1 MERKEVQKTLKFGL
15 PKGSLEK
22 ATFELM
28 EHAGY
33 EITIGS
39 RSYYPSFS
47 DPEMQ
52 GIMFRAQ
59 EMSRY
64 VELGVVDAGLTG
76 HDWILENGS
85 DVVEV
90 AELVYS
96 KQRRQPARWVIAV
109 PAESKIERVE
119 DLDGKLIATELVG
132 VTKRFLESKGVDAKV
147 EFSWGATEV
156 KARLVDAIVEVTETG
171 SSLRANN
178 LRIIGEVLVST
189 TRLIANKRAWKE
201 PWKREKIES
210 IAMLLKGAIVAKDM
224 VGLKLNVA
232 EANLSKVLAVLPAL
246 KNPTISPLAGS
257 HWYAVE
263 TIIDESIVRV
273 LIPQLKKAGA
283 EGIIEYPL
291 NKVIP

>member
-1 MERKEVQKTLKFGL
+1 MQSQNEKRMLRFGL

-22 ATFELM
+22 STFELL

-39 RSYYPSFS
+39 RSYYPTFS
-47 DPEMQ
+47 DPEIQ

-64 VELGVVDAGLTG
+64 VELGVVDVGLTG

-96 KQRRQPARWVIAV
+96 KQRRSPARWVIAV
-109 PAESKIERVE
+109 PAESAIQRPE
-119 DLDGKLIATELVG
+119 DLAGKIIATELVG
-132 VTKRFLESKGVDAKV
+132 VTRKYFQQKGIEPQI

-178 LRIIGEVLVST
+178 LRVVGEVLVST
-189 TRLIANKRAWKE
+189 TRLIANRAAWADK
-201 PWKREKIES
+201 WKREKIES
-210 IAMLLKGAIVAKDM
+210 ISMLLKGAIVAKDM
-224 VGLKLNVA
+224 VGLKLNV
-232 EANLSKVLAVLPAL
+232 SKGDLEKVTKALPAL
-246 KNPTISPLAGS
+246 KNPTISPLAEGG
-257 HWYAVE
+257 WYAVE
-263 TIIDESIVRV
+263 TIIDESLVRT
-273 LIPQLKKAGA
+273 LIPELKKAGA
-283 EGIIEYPL
+283 QGIIEYPL